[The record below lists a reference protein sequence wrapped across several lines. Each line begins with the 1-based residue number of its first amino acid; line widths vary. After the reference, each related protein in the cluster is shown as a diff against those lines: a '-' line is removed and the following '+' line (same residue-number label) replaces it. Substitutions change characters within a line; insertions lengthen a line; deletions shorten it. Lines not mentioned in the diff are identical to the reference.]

1 MKLTHI
7 LSTKQV
13 NEGVAESMPMEDA
26 VKVLRQYGAD
36 HFKTG
41 SETLYFYKNGQPFNV
56 DLIMNDDAT
65 RSVSI
70 SQLNS
75 ATRRLKG
82 QGVEEGVLDDTRAR
96 MAARR
101 NPVAPAP
108 AAQPV
113 APAPV
118 AADDGYKVGDI
129 VDFGVGVPKPKVIQ
143 QGTITAIRRTP
154 HGMMVYT
161 VKTADGQTHE
171 LDTMMRSLYMM
182 PTQAASTVAEA
193 DTEFDASKID
203 PNAKCKTCGT
213 AFKNHFRFDD
223 NGKIT
228 GTLVRHMT
236 MKDDFPGMP
245 GRDASAFFG
254 TKPGMIS
261 RPTSGTSNLA
271 RPNPTPDLPRATK
284 ISQNK
289 TTGETVIS
297 YKGKVF
303 ALPDSPY
310 AKAPE
315 GVTGERVLV
324 PAAAFGIRAMGDVIA
339 ILGND
344 GKAYAEQPMKVFNTY
359 STAKSQG
366 VAEGSDDVAS
376 ATPAKNER
384 GRFTA
389 WDDDEPMRLKCED
402 GEFRTIQEINMLR
415 QKIGMKPFSIKSQ
428 QGVAEGSGPKEKQ
441 KTPYRDIN
449 SPEYR
454 AAADKQKQRMDKDK
468 AAEPGKKML
477 SKQGVTEDEE
487 VRLGG
492 MTRAERESRFRSRK
506 QDLLQDYA
514 LLGKLTTDII
524 RAINNEVFLTK
535 EQIIDFYK
543 QQIEDPDLTAL
554 EYAHDNNIPSSG
566 LLKGVLRY
574 LAQRGFSMLDIRK
587 LMGKAAEQKK
597 KDTLALPPPG
607 PNEGVMEDAYR
618 YGAGGEWDKRNMKA
632 KNPEIERD
640 LKAFKVWI
648 NGGPSTSLGPGGLT
662 SIIDGVQTYFERINP
677 TDDAAVAIILQSIFK
692 STIGQLRTIKP
703 PPMWAQY
710 LNPVL
715 DAAIKEPMNQG
726 TPAAPAARTAPAL
739 GEPPAAPAAPGGA
752 PAAPAAPAAKK
763 FNTANA
769 TDVTPRSVTPVAP
782 PRMAAPM
789 MRLRERDIE
798 EGRDDRGFFNNVEQ
812 WHEAKSDIE
821 HDDQWETSKFIV
833 VKNNGKTVAKW
844 SKADNYGWVDSS
856 QQEVAEVNEDV
867 AAINAQRDRAI
878 NHVAAAR
885 ELAEARRMTPKQT
898 AKPQTIVTET
908 AQPVMAP
915 KAVVSRSLNSLLKSA
930 GLKQK

>member
-1 MKLTHI
+1 MNIKDIITESQQACPHCGGPLVEYSG
-7 LSTKQV
+7 LMEKKDACYYKVKASAKVWPSAYASGRLVQCRKKGAA
-13 NEGVAESMPMEDA
+13 NYGNKSEGVAEAGPFS
-26 VKVLRQYGAD
+26 YGA
-36 HFKTG
+36 KNPRKG
-41 SETLYFYKNGQPFNV
+41 SVASNAEQKRKQQDQGKQPIEPR
-56 DLIMNDDAT
+56 DQM
-65 RSVSI
+65 
-70 SQLNS
+70 
-75 ATRRLKG
+75 
-82 QGVEEGVLDDTRAR
+82 
-96 MAARR
+96 
-101 NPVAPAP
+101 
-108 AAQPV
+108 
-113 APAPV
+113 
-118 AADDGYKVGDI
+118 
-129 VDFGVGVPKPKVIQ
+129 VGVAKV
-143 QGTITAIRRTP
+143 
-154 HGMMVYT
+154 
-161 VKTADGQTHE
+161 K
-171 LDTMMRSLYMM
+171 
-182 PTQAASTVAEA
+182 
-193 DTEFDASKID
+193 
-203 PNAKCKTCGT
+203 
-213 AFKNHFRFDD
+213 
-223 NGKIT
+223 
-228 GTLVRHMT
+228 
-236 MKDDFPGMP
+236 
-245 GRDASAFFG
+245 
-254 TKPGMIS
+254 
-261 RPTSGTSNLA
+261 
-271 RPNPTPDLPRATK
+271 
-284 ISQNK
+284 
-289 TTGETVIS
+289 
-297 YKGKVF
+297 
-303 ALPDSPY
+303 
-310 AKAPE
+310 
-315 GVTGERVLV
+315 
-324 PAAAFGIRAMGDVIA
+324 
-339 ILGND
+339 
-344 GKAYAEQPMKVFNTY
+344 
-359 STAKSQG
+359 QG
-366 VAEGSDDVAS
+366 VAEGMSSSQISKYAEELVATTGYKKALDHAIHMAELS
-376 ATPAKNER
+376 RNPEWLPVIRYIK
-384 GRFTA
+384 
-389 WDDDEPMRLKCED
+389 
-402 GEFRTIQEINMLR
+402 
-415 QKIGMKPFSIKSQ
+415 SIKPA
-428 QGVAEGSGPKEKQ
+428 VAEGSGPKEKQ

-449 SPEYR
+449 SPEYK

-677 TDDAAVAIILQSIFK
+677 TDDAAVAKILQSIFK

-782 PRMAAPM
+782 PRIAAPM

>member
-1 MKLTHI
+1 
-7 LSTKQV
+7 
-13 NEGVAESMPMEDA
+13 
-26 VKVLRQYGAD
+26 
-36 HFKTG
+36 
-41 SETLYFYKNGQPFNV
+41 
-56 DLIMNDDAT
+56 
-65 RSVSI
+65 
-70 SQLNS
+70 
-75 ATRRLKG
+75 
-82 QGVEEGVLDDTRAR
+82 
-96 MAARR
+96 
-101 NPVAPAP
+101 
-108 AAQPV
+108 
-113 APAPV
+113 
-118 AADDGYKVGDI
+118 
-129 VDFGVGVPKPKVIQ
+129 
-143 QGTITAIRRTP
+143 
-154 HGMMVYT
+154 
-161 VKTADGQTHE
+161 
-171 LDTMMRSLYMM
+171 
-182 PTQAASTVAEA
+182 
-193 DTEFDASKID
+193 
-203 PNAKCKTCGT
+203 
-213 AFKNHFRFDD
+213 
-223 NGKIT
+223 
-228 GTLVRHMT
+228 

-297 YKGKVF
+297 YNGKLFV
-303 ALPDSPY
+303 LPDSPY
-310 AKAPE
+310 VKSPE

-366 VAEGSDDVAS
+366 VAE
-376 ATPAKNER
+376 
-384 GRFTA
+384 
-389 WDDDEPMRLKCED
+389 
-402 GEFRTIQEINMLR
+402 
-415 QKIGMKPFSIKSQ
+415 
-428 QGVAEGSGPKEKQ
+428 
-441 KTPYRDIN
+441 
-449 SPEYR
+449 
-454 AAADKQKQRMDKDK
+454 
-468 AAEPGKKML
+468 
-477 SKQGVTEDEE
+477 DEE
-487 VRLGG
+487 VYLGG
-492 MTRAERESRFRSRK
+492 MSRTERESRFRSRK

-574 LAQRGFSMLDIRK
+574 LGQRGFSMLDIRK

-677 TDDAAVAIILQSIFK
+677 TDDAAVAKILQSIFK

-782 PRMAAPM
+782 PRIAAPM